1 MTIRTYLLLMG
12 VRTIMLM
19 VAMGVTVASSTTTA
33 AQSVRFAPRSVPVE
47 RQRPT
52 PTPDRLAPPPT
63 VASPAQADVG
73 AQVYWL
79 NCQPCHGD
87 RGQGLTD
94 EWFVAEFAAAMW
106 GLDAAQLQRISA
118 VEHMPDD
125 FRL

>member
-1 MTIRTYLLLMG
+1 
-12 VRTIMLM
+12 MLM

-94 EWFVAEFAAAMW
+94 EWFVAGFAAAMW
-106 GLDAAQLQRISA
+106 GLDAAQLQRTSA